1 MGPKLASKI
10 LNKQGGFK
18 KYLAYCNAVMNDAPL
33 TDEEVR
39 NVFYSL
45 KANKSP
51 GYHDISFNVINNV
64 FEETKISRIMAVYE
78 V

>member
-1 MGPKLASKI
+1 
-10 LNKQGGFK
+10 
-18 KYLAYCNAVMNDAPL
+18 MNDAPL

-64 FEETKISRIMAVYE
+64 SEETKISRIMAVYE